1 MKLLALFLLTILS
14 PGAAKAEDGY
24 RLWLR
29 YDRIDNPQLL
39 QQYRSAIL
47 GVMVYKE
54 SPTLRVAAKELQNGL
69 DGLLDQRISFMRNAI
84 GWVGRGALIIGTP
97 ASSPLIARLHWDS
110 ALTPLRAEGFLI
122 RHYTLNDQSGIAIV
136 ANTDIG
142 VLYGV
147 FHFLRLLQT
156 HQSIQNPD
164 ITSIPALRYRV
175 LNHWDNL
182 DRTVERGYAGLSIF
196 DWWTLPLYKDTRYTD
211 YARANASV
219 GINGS
224 VINSVNA
231 SPIILTPAWLSK
243 AAVLADIFRPYGI
256 HVYLSVNFSSPMT
269 IGGLPT
275 ADPLDPAVQAWWKK
289 KADEIYT
296 YIPDFGGF
304 LVKANS
310 EGQPGPQN
318 YGRTHAEGANMLADA
333 LAPHHGIVIWRAFVY
348 SETPEDRVKQAYNE
362 FKPLDG
368 KFRDNVLLQVKN
380 GPLDF
385 QPREPF
391 SPLFGTVPNTP
402 LMLEV
407 QITQEYLGFSNHLVY
422 LAPLFEECLNAD
434 TWTKGQGTP
443 VSSTITGVAGVA
455 NIGNDIN
462 WCGHPFAQANWYAF
476 GRLAWCAGRHTT
488 AADPAQAGH
497 DADAS
502 GIGRSLERPLSAA
515 IADEWIRQ
523 TFSNTPGVVHTLKKI
538 MLASREIAVDY
549 MTPLGLAHI
558 MGYSHHY
565 GPAPWYDK
573 ASRAD
578 WNPVY
583 FHKADSTGL
592 GFDRTSSGSNAL
604 EQYAPG
610 ARSLWADKKDCPDN
624 AVLWWHHVGWND
636 RLHSRRTLW
645 EELCHKYYTG
655 VDSVRW
661 MQKCWDSLQP
671 DASPKPGGIDPYR
684 WQQVKMLL
692 SIQQQ
697 DAVWW
702 RNACLLYFQTFSRQ
716 PLPAGAEQPDHTLA
730 YYENLQLYYAPG
742 TANSGVPQKIN
753 P

>member
-1 MKLLALFLLTILS
+1 M
-14 PGAAKAEDGY
+14 
-24 RLWLR
+24 
-29 YDRIDNPQLL
+29 
-39 QQYRSAIL
+39 
-47 GVMVYKE
+47 
-54 SPTLRVAAKELQNGL
+54 
-69 DGLLDQRISFMRNAI
+69 
-84 GWVGRGALIIGTP
+84 
-97 ASSPLIARLHWDS
+97 
-110 ALTPLRAEGFLI
+110 
-122 RHYTLNDQSGIAIV
+122 
-136 ANTDIG
+136 NTNI
-142 VLYGV
+142 
-147 FHFLRLLQT
+147 
-156 HQSIQNPD
+156 
-164 ITSIPALRYRV
+164 
-175 LNHWDNL
+175 
-182 DRTVERGYAGLSIF
+182 
-196 DWWTLPLYKDTRYTD
+196 
-211 YARANASV
+211 
-219 GINGS
+219 GINGAVLNS
-224 VINSVNA
+224 INAEVA
-231 SPIILTPAWLSK
+231 ALSK
-243 AAVLADIFRPYGI
+243 PYLIKEAALANTFRPYGI
-256 HVYLSVNFSSPMT
+256 KVYLSIRFSAPVEL
-269 IGGLPT
+269 GGLKT
-275 ADPLDPAVQAWWKK
+275 ADPLDPTVQTWWKD
-289 KADEIYT
+289 KADEIYK

-310 EGQPGPQN
+310 EGEPGPQT
-318 YGRTHAEGANMLADA
+318 YGRNHAEGANCLADA
-333 LAPHHGIVIWRAFVY
+333 LAPHNGIVMWRAFVY
-348 SETPEDRVKQAYNE
+348 DSKVPDDRAKQAYDE

-368 KFRDNVLLQVKN
+368 KFRNNVLLQVKN

-391 SPLFGTVPNTP
+391 SPLFGAVPNTP
-402 LMLEV
+402 LMLEM

-422 LAPLFEECLNAD
+422 LAPLFEECLHAD
-434 TWTKGQGTP
+434 TYTKGKGTP
-443 VSSTITGVAGVA
+443 VSATITGMAGVA

-476 GRLAWCAGRHTT
+476 GRLAWCASATN
-488 AADPAQAGH
+488 
-497 DADAS
+497 
-502 GIGRSLERPLSAA
+502 LSAL

-523 TFSNTPGVVHTLKKI
+523 TFSNNPGVVDTLKKM

-583 FHKADSTGL
+583 FHRADSAGL
-592 GFDRTSSGSNAL
+592 GFDRTATGSNAL
-604 EQYAPG
+604 EQYAPA
-610 ARSLWADKKDCPDN
+610 ARTLWADKKDCPDN

-636 RLHSRRTLW
+636 RLHSGRTLW

-661 MQKCWDSLQP
+661 MQKCWDALQL
-671 DASPKPGGIDPYR
+671 SGIDNQR

-692 SIQQQ
+692 CIQQQ